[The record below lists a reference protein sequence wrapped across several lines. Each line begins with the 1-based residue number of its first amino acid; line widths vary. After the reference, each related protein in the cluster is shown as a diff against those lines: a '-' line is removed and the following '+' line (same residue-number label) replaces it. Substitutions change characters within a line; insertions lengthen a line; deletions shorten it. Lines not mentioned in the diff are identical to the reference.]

1 MVRGDVLSQFQ
12 CQNGCVMQ
20 CRWLRLWGLAC
31 ALFVGNLAPV
41 SAQVLIWNI
50 PETDGSWIRFEG
62 NYRQTQARPNVA
74 TGDALLE
81 WRQELTIS
89 SVGSQDGEYQGRTVP
104 CRWVEFKSVT
114 KPAGVD
120 QPPGPGGVI
129 LYKVLVPV
137 EAVIGKPVDGESV
150 PVTFLPVLEGLR
162 KVGDRPVEK
171 VQAGALAVYPHIS
184 QLTYY
189 PDLAPVTNQAEEITV
204 AGESFPA
211 RVNKGKRELQ
221 DSRSR
226 SVNSAT
232 LWLAPKLPFGIAKFT
247 VNVERDQKLPTAP
260 MDDFRRVT
268 VIDVEMTAVEVGQN
282 ARSEI
287 AGGE

>member
-1 MVRGDVLSQFQ
+1 
-12 CQNGCVMQ
+12 MQ
-20 CRWLRLWGLAC
+20 VRWLRLLILTCGVVL
-31 ALFVGNLAPV
+31 GSLAPA

-50 PETDGSWIRFEG
+50 PEEDGSWIRFEG
-62 NYRQTQARPNVA
+62 TYRQTQARPNVA
-74 TGDALLE
+74 TGDTILE

-89 SVGSQDGEYQGRTVP
+89 SVGVQEGEYQGKTVP

-129 LYKVLVPV
+129 LYKVLIPV
-137 EAVIGKPVDGESV
+137 QAVIGRPLDGESV

-171 VQAGALAVYPHIS
+171 VKEQALAVYPHIS

-189 PDLAPVTNQAEEITV
+189 PDLAPVGNQAEELTI
-204 AGESFPA
+204 AGESVSV
-211 RVNKGKRELQ
+211 RMNKGKRELQ
-221 DSRSR
+221 DNRSR

-232 LWLAPKLPFGIAKFT
+232 MWLAEKLPFGLAKFT

-260 MDDFRRVT
+260 VDDFRRVT
-268 VIDVEMTAVEVGQN
+268 VIDVEMTAVDKGKN

-287 AGGE
+287 AAGE

>member
-1 MVRGDVLSQFQ
+1 
-12 CQNGCVMQ
+12 MQ
-20 CRWLRLWGLAC
+20 GRWLRLLGLAC
-31 ALFVGNLAPV
+31 AMLVGNLSPV

-50 PETDGSWIRFEG
+50 PETDGAWIRFEG
-62 NYRQTQARPNVA
+62 TYRQTQARPNVA

-89 SVGSQDGEYQGRTVP
+89 SVGGQEGEYQGRTVP
-104 CRWVEFKSVT
+104 CRWIEFKSVT

-189 PDLAPVTNQAEEITV
+189 PDLAPVSNQAEEITV
-204 AGESFPA
+204 AGESVPA

-221 DSRSR
+221 DNRSR

-232 LWLAPKLPFGIAKFT
+232 LWLSDKLPFGLAKFT

-260 MDDFRRVT
+260 IDDFRRVT

-287 AGGE
+287 AAGE